1 MAIIN
6 EVIQYIDP
14 NLDNIPVNQEDLTKY
29 VNLTVKIPSR
39 DYNENKDVNNGIAEH
54 NFSLLSGSNFKIDEK
69 EYNLLTDSYVDVSY
83 SEISKNGAKRNR
95 ELFGIK
101 SIDVSF
107 DPQFIPQVTMEFTDV
122 RAFTLMGPTEQTYLM
137 NGNKMENGENETLT
151 SKDFFNAVF
160 HFPYPKFTLYL
171 KGYYG
176 DSISFDMAVSEFN
189 SRFNSSTGDF
199 DVTIKFLGYMYGAY
213 TDIPMSYVLA
223 SPYFNEKYW
232 NDNVESGIFTFPSYT
247 SSGITSGATIPT
259 YPEFMRKYA
268 DLVKCKN
275 ENDLDDDTSLNTF
288 KNYNAIIRE
297 KNTCD
302 EFLNEYESLLNA
314 MRNEGIE
321 ANDHFLICCER
332 RRTTNTIDRNGEYT
346 NIVSLTQV
354 DAFKKHIE
362 KIVDNLSILL
372 PNTSRYTM
380 SALHEINL
388 FNEDGYFFF
397 KSEIKTEGGED
408 TQTVSHVK
416 YVFNEEGKIDEAD
429 VEKEY
434 GLKLTNSGN
443 TIGGNNE
450 KNVANAII
458 FAQNVTKNGIIETTP
473 NPNVNATMHTNTT
486 IIKRVYKWDKLGD
499 DIIDHVK
506 GVRKHCLD
514 EIEEQAKVLDE
525 ALLKVANTTFGFN
538 FSVENTYRML
548 YAYLDTFVSK
558 IYETVKNIK
567 DGKEHVDELM
577 KETYHVDFK
586 RNKNGNNERI
596 KVPAFPLVAKEENGR
611 RKIIYPGL
619 ITGFSGR
626 PEIALVEEIFKK
638 TKALR
643 GDYEAAQK
651 EVSDSLNETPSTASD
666 FPYCDFI
673 PLLMTDVTLG
683 GGKNPYADILDSAS
697 SNNGI
702 ADVTYRARGILKLL
716 AIRLNTYAHLYSD
729 NDNLDT
735 RRKTVAKIEAFNLWK
750 AFPDLDIDTIIML
763 TTPSSDKGTIL
774 ETIVNDNVYNI
785 KSKDNIFFYES
796 ETLSLSNGTTLF
808 DDNTFLPLQCN
819 NSKEKIIEKIFNKET
834 NNYNLVYARTKN
846 YTGTTDDI
854 LYNKKYGG
862 KLNNVLIIKPYSDN
876 SFRNLEIIKSS
887 RWYDENISSGE
898 EKRLRKR
905 HFSNYIVEKPRI
917 QDNVYERKFDKNYL
931 KLYKKVVQDE
941 KVTDPEKAY
950 FFLLIDGK
958 ENNELFKDYVNT
970 NPSDFAIT
978 KSQKE
983 TLLEDFLYGK
993 VKSCICPVSFVN
1005 LIKLGAYFWFE
1016 RQTDEFKEG
1025 FNKKIK
1031 DINTYK
1037 DENNRN
1043 KYIVKGKFSYRDL
1056 DFGDM
1061 PLEIKDNL
1069 IEFFLTW
1076 IGQTEKY
1083 NNIFVENEK
1092 ILFKYIKDAI
1102 VQEINTGDIIEEDAD
1117 TSTGIIYETITIN
1130 SFLGSTLNNLGK
1142 KYAYA
1147 CLTQLNYNDKYY
1159 SGVGDFQSEYVKEL
1173 QLLYKKRLESNAITK
1188 PEDNVDESN
1197 KEIKKS
1203 IYYTLKTVYDKWL
1216 CGNNENIFKLGTPE
1230 EDKRS
1235 INSNDSNFNE
1245 FKRLIFIDNYN
1256 KDISNEMIVDVDSV
1270 NTILSDTINSS
1281 SSPSFFSTMHEIAQ
1295 KQKCLFLTLPVY
1307 NNSDVPDMFKPKN
1320 IYDSTHKLS
1329 TTGATYV
1336 VLYPGET
1343 SHILYNENDEDD
1355 FVDDGFD
1362 IANMRGEITPDAI
1375 KVFSDNTFY
1384 KTAFGVTFGMQN
1396 QNYFKDIKISMD
1408 DPSITDYSIANTL
1421 KLAEGAKGGDVN
1433 TAIFLSNSLYPIFAN
1448 RAYNCTVEMMGCA
1461 KITPLMYFQLNNI
1474 PMFRGAYIITNV
1486 SHKITPDDFT
1496 TTFTGT
1502 RIPKFNYEVNRK
1514 VFSTNDL
1521 MSRLNIHVKGGKRDK
1536 HKEDVEKT
1544 KAEASGITKIA
1555 KDVNIPETNG
1565 ISEYT
1570 QAEIEKIVDRNERKI
1585 VTFVQYPKENNP
1597 FDVCEKSVRK
1607 LLYDIANYIKENDDK
1622 LVYDGKK
1629 LSIKVISGYRIG
1641 GKGKSQHNKGEALD
1655 LQAILRDD
1663 ANSDSP
1669 KNNRKLNKLL
1679 FSILCKFV
1687 RKKRIDQLIWELHD
1701 ITENPRIADPNTLHI
1716 SCKKNENNNR
1726 QQVLMGLIYKN
1737 KYVGIKNEDEQHP
1750 LFLVESENIG

>member
-1 MAIIN
+1 MARIN
-6 EVIQYIDP
+6 EVIDYIDP
-14 NLDNIPVNQEDLTKY
+14 NLDNNIPVNQEDLTKY

-39 DYNENKDVNNGIAEH
+39 DYNENKNVNNEI
-54 NFSLLSGSNFKIDEK
+54 SLLSGSNFKIDEK

-247 SSGITSGATIPT
+247 SSGITSGAAIPT
-259 YPEFMRKYA
+259 YTEFMRKYA

-275 ENDLDDDTSLNTF
+275 ENDLDDNALNTF

-302 EFLNEYESLLNA
+302 EFLNEYDTLLNL

-321 ANDHFLICCER
+321 ANDHFLICYER
-332 RRTTNTIDRNGEYT
+332 RRVTNATNRNNEFT

-372 PNTSRYTM
+372 PNASMYTL
-380 SALHEINL
+380 STLHEINL

-397 KSEIKTEGGED
+397 KREIKAEGGENI
-408 TQTVSHVK
+408 QAVNHNK
-416 YVFNEEGKIDEAD
+416 YVFNEKGKIKEED

-443 TIGGNNE
+443 TIGGKNE
-450 KNVANAII
+450 KNIANAII
-458 FAQNVTKNGIIETTP
+458 FAQNVTENGTTEP
-473 NPNVNATMHTNTT
+473 ISQINVNPTMATHVTT
-486 IIKRVYKWDKLGD
+486 IRRVYKWNKLD
-499 DIIDHVK
+499 NNIVEHIK
-506 GVRKHCLD
+506 EIRKSCLD
-514 EIEEQAKVLDE
+514 EIEKKTKELDE
-525 ALLKVANTTFGFN
+525 ALLEVTNKTLGFT
-538 FSVENTYRML
+538 FSVENIYRML
-548 YAYLDTFVSK
+548 YAHLDTFVSK
-558 IYETVKNIK
+558 IYETVDNINS
-567 DGKEHVDELM
+567 KENNEYVEELM
-577 KETYHVDFK
+577 SENYHVDFK
-586 RNKNGNNERI
+586 RNKNGNNLRT

-611 RKIIYPGL
+611 RKIVYPGL

-626 PEIALVEEIFKK
+626 PEIALVDEIFNK

-643 GDYEAAQK
+643 EDYEDAQR

-673 PLLMTDVTLG
+673 PLLMTDITIG
-683 GGKNPYADILDSAS
+683 GSKNPYAEILNSVS
-697 SNNGI
+697 PNNGTTD
-702 ADVTYRARGILKLL
+702 ADNRAKSILELL

-750 AFPDLDIDTIIML
+750 AFPDLDIDIINIL
-763 TTPSSDKGTIL
+763 TKPSSDNGTIL

-785 KSKDNIFFYES
+785 KSKDNIFFDRH
-796 ETLSLSNGTTLF
+796 ETYLLSNYTFLF
-808 DDNTFLPLQCN
+808 DYDIFLPLQCN
-819 NSKEKIIEKIFNKET
+819 NSKEKIKEKIFNEKT
-834 NNYNLVYARTKN
+834 NNYNLVYTQTKEYYATN
-846 YTGTTDDI
+846 NI
-854 LYNKKYGG
+854 PYNKKYDGE
-862 KLNNVLIIKPYSDN
+862 LNNVLIIKPYSDN

-887 RWYDENISSGE
+887 RWYNENISSGE
-898 EKRLRKR
+898 EKRLHKR
-905 HFSNYIVEKPRI
+905 HFSNYIVEKPRL
-917 QDNVYERKFDKNYL
+917 QNDVYERKFDKNYL
-931 KLYKKVVQDE
+931 KLYKKVVQD
-941 KVTDPEKAY
+941 KNVTDHEKAY
-950 FFLLIDGK
+950 FLLLIEGK

-983 TLLEDFLYGK
+983 TLLEDFLYSK

-1016 RQTDEFKEG
+1016 GQTEEFKKD
-1025 FNKKIK
+1025 FNEKIK
-1031 DINTYK
+1031 NINTYK
-1037 DENNRN
+1037 
-1043 KYIVKGKFSYRDL
+1043 VKISYRNL
-1056 DFGDM
+1056 DFGDI

-1076 IGQTEKY
+1076 IGESDKY

-1092 ILFKYIKDAI
+1092 VLFKYIKDAI
-1102 VQEINTGDIIEEDAD
+1102 IQEINTGDTIEEDAD
-1117 TSTGIIYETITIN
+1117 ASTGIIYETITIN

-1147 CLTQLNYNDKYY
+1147 CLTQLNYNNKYY
-1159 SGVGDFQSEYVKEL
+1159 KGIGDFQSEYVKEL
-1173 QLLYKKRLESNAITK
+1173 QLLYKKRLESNAITT
-1188 PEDNVDESN
+1188 PENNVDESN

-1203 IYYTLKTVYDKWL
+1203 IYYTLKTIYDKWL
-1216 CGNNENIFKLGTPE
+1216 CGNNKNIFKLRTPE
-1230 EDKRS
+1230 EDKRTT
-1235 INSNDSNFNE
+1235 NSNDNNFNE
-1245 FKRLIFIDNYN
+1245 YKRLMFIDNYN
-1256 KDISNEMIVDVDSV
+1256 VDISNEMIVDVDSV
-1270 NTILSDTINSS
+1270 NTILSDVINSP

-1307 NNSDVPDMFKPKN
+1307 NNGDVEDMFKPKN

-1355 FVDDGFD
+1355 FADDGFD

-1521 MSRLNIHVKGGKRDK
+1521 MSRLNIHVKGGEREKLKDI
-1536 HKEDVEKT
+1536 VEKI
-1544 KAEASGITKIA
+1544 ENEVSGITGVT
-1555 KDVNIPETNG
+1555 KDVNIPDTPG

-1570 QAEIEKIVDRNERKI
+1570 QAEIEKIVDVKEQKI
-1585 VTFVQYPKENNP
+1585 VTFAQYPKENKL
-1597 FDVCEKSVRK
+1597 FDECKESVRK
-1607 LLYDIANYIKENDDK
+1607 LLYDIAEYIKANDDK
-1622 LVYDGKK
+1622 LVHGGKK
-1629 LSIKVISGYRIG
+1629 LSIKVISGYRKG
-1641 GKGKSQHNKGEALD
+1641 DGKSQHKKGEALD
-1655 LQAILRDD
+1655 LQAVSREN
-1663 ANSDSP
+1663 ANSNSP
-1669 KNNRKLNKLL
+1669 EKDRELNKLL
-1679 FSILCKFV
+1679 FSILCNFA
-1687 RKKRIDQLIWELHD
+1687 RKKRIDQLIWEIHD

-1716 SCKKNENNNR
+1716 SCKENENNNR

-1737 KYVGIKNEDEQHP
+1737 KYVGIRNKDEQHP
-1750 LFLVESENIG
+1750 LFLAESKNI